1 MAVSPIG
8 VELDHFIVDERIGV
22 GGMGAVFRARDT
34 RLGRGV
40 ALKVLSPV
48 QSLDQGAVQRFR
60 NEARAAAGLDHD
72 NIARV
77 FYVGEDRGLHFIA
90 FEYVTGTNVRDLIA
104 ARGPLDPSDAVNYTL
119 QIASALVHTNSVGVV
134 HRDVKPSNIIIT
146 PTGRAK
152 LVDLGL
158 ARNSES
164 DRSSEDLTSDGTTL
178 GTFDYISPEQA
189 RDPRN
194 VDVRSD
200 IYSLGCTLYQMLTGE
215 PPYPEGNAFQKL
227 LDHQGKQPPD
237 PARKNSRVSERLSS
251 VIRRM
256 MASDPGK
263 RFATPEALIRELM
276 FVAEDL
282 GLTGV
287 SSEGMVWMSAGA
299 ISGRNWEK
307 HIGWMATVALLVVLA
322 VVLRFQ
328 PVDRG
333 EVLSGGE
340 RLAMGDS
347 GGDRAAG
354 ASQSPA
360 TTDPRQLPPLRDQM
374 AATGSDAGGEAR
386 TPGDGDVK
394 STGGV
399 APVPAGGPGT
409 AEPPGPDPSPSD
421 PVAEPATPKT
431 VASTTGDSDPAS
443 AESAPVTKPTA
454 PLANE
459 PPPPV
464 VVISV
469 DGARQPRVYPTLNAA
484 LVDAEDGSQ
493 IVLQYNGVR
502 VESPLRVGRKNITI
516 RGAEGFRPGIEFRP
530 KTGGGDG
537 VQSRMITVTAGPLHV
552 INAELRM
559 VVPRSEDARLVM
571 FSLQRPE
578 QVRLRDVVVTVANP
592 ARQQASVI
600 ELTPEPGAMR
610 NMKKMMKEGME
621 VDPLELTIDR
631 SVIRGHA
638 DLVHVRQTDSAEL
651 SMSHCVVALGGS
663 LLHTVGAGGTAP
675 KQRGVVELN
684 LVHVSA
690 LLGENLIRL
699 NSGEERRHL
708 PVVRAQSRDSI
719 YSHVGDRPLVAMSG
733 NTDIEMFRGLL
744 AWRNGQKN
752 FFDDY
757 SIFWW
762 LGSDQDIVDFTRWK
776 QQWNSAGSKNAVVA
790 WQTPRPPEG
799 DAIAWDRL
807 GLSDFRLADQTQPVN
822 RPEATDGTD
831 AGANLDLLP
840 SMLRA
845 AVPTKD

>member
-1 MAVSPIG
+1 M
-8 VELDHFIVDERIGV
+8 
-22 GGMGAVFRARDT
+22 
-34 RLGRGV
+34 
-40 ALKVLSPV
+40 
-48 QSLDQGAVQRFR
+48 
-60 NEARAAAGLDHD
+60 
-72 NIARV
+72 
-77 FYVGEDRGLHFIA
+77 
-90 FEYVTGTNVRDLIA
+90 
-104 ARGPLDPSDAVNYTL
+104 
-119 QIASALVHTNSVGVV
+119 
-134 HRDVKPSNIIIT
+134 
-146 PTGRAK
+146 
-152 LVDLGL
+152 
-158 ARNSES
+158 
-164 DRSSEDLTSDGTTL
+164 
-178 GTFDYISPEQA
+178 
-189 RDPRN
+189 
-194 VDVRSD
+194 
-200 IYSLGCTLYQMLTGE
+200 
-215 PPYPEGNAFQKL
+215 
-227 LDHQGKQPPD
+227 
-237 PARKNSRVSERLSS
+237 
-251 VIRRM
+251 
-256 MASDPGK
+256 
-263 RFATPEALIRELM
+263 
-276 FVAEDL
+276 
-282 GLTGV
+282 
-287 SSEGMVWMSAGA
+287 
-299 ISGRNWEK
+299 
-307 HIGWMATVALLVVLA
+307 
-322 VVLRFQ
+322 
-328 PVDRG
+328 DRG
-333 EVLSGGE
+333 EGLSGGE
-340 RLAMGDS
+340 RLAMADS
-347 GGDRAAG
+347 LADRAAG

-651 SMSHCVVALGGS
+651 SMNHCVVALGGS

-799 DAIAWDRL
+799 DAIAGDRL